1 MRESEVT
8 DTLTEIETPQWM
20 LDLFKAIDSLD
31 MSAASGINILDQNIV
46 MQFGPK
52 TVHGLEDVK
61 KFFVKLDEPF
71 ITKHLV
77 ARVFR
82 FGDAY
87 LMQGSAELRKK
98 SDPSGPTISAAPLFN
113 LLWFNEKGKVMR
125 YVVDFPPQAA
135 AQSDAFD

>member
-1 MRESEVT
+1 MEK
-8 DTLTEIETPQWM
+8 LTEIETPEWM
-20 LDLFKAIDSLD
+20 LDLFAAIDSLD
-31 MSAASGINILDQNIV
+31 MSGTSGINILDENIV

-77 ARVFR
+77 DRVFQ

-87 LMQGSAELRKK
+87 LMQGSAKLRRKD
-98 SDPSGPTISAAPLFN
+98 DPSGQTLSAAPLFN
-113 LLWFNEKGKVMR
+113 LLWFNKDGKVMR

-135 AQSDAFD
+135 AASGVF

>member
-1 MRESEVT
+1 VT
-8 DTLTEIETPQWM
+8 DKLTEIETPQWM

>member
-1 MRESEVT
+1 MAEK
-8 DTLTEIETPQWM
+8 LTEIDTPAWM

-31 MSAASGINILDQNIV
+31 MSGTSGINILDQNIV

-52 TVHGLEDVK
+52 VVHGLEDVK

-87 LMQGSAELRKK
+87 LRQGSAELRKK

-113 LLWFNEKGKVMR
+113 LLWFNEKGKVIR

>member
-1 MRESEVT
+1 VS
-8 DTLTEIETPQWM
+8 DKLTEIETPQWM

-31 MSAASGINILDQNIV
+31 MSGTSGINILDQNIV

>member
-1 MRESEVT
+1 VT
-8 DTLTEIETPQWM
+8 DKLTEIETPQWM

-31 MSAASGINILDQNIV
+31 MSATSGINILDQNIV

>member
-1 MRESEVT
+1 MAEQ
-8 DTLTEIETPQWM
+8 LTAVETPAWM
-20 LDLFKAIDSLD
+20 LALFQAIDALD
-31 MSAASGINILDQNIV
+31 MSATSGINILADDIV

-52 TVHGLEDVK
+52 TVHGLDDVK

-77 ARVFR
+77 DRVFR

-87 LMQGSAELRKK
+87 LMQGSAQLRKK
-98 SDPSGPTISAAPLFN
+98 DDPSGQMITAAPLFN
-113 LLWFNEKGKVMR
+113 LLWFNDSGKVMR

-135 AQSDAFD
+135 AASDVF

>member
-1 MRESEVT
+1 LTEK
-8 DTLTEIETPQWM
+8 LTEIDTPAWM
-20 LDLFKAIDSLD
+20 LDLFKAIDELD
-31 MSAASGINILDQNIV
+31 MSSTSGINVLDKNIV

-77 ARVFR
+77 DRVFQ
-82 FGDAY
+82 FGDAF
-87 LMQGSAELRKK
+87 LMQGSAQLRKK
-98 SDPSGPTISAAPLFN
+98 DDPSGKTISAAPLFN
-113 LLWFNEKGKVMR
+113 LLWFNNNGKVMR

>member
-1 MRESEVT
+1 VS
-8 DTLTEIETPQWM
+8 DKLTEIETPQWM

-31 MSAASGINILDQNIV
+31 MSATSGINILDQNIV

>member
-1 MRESEVT
+1 MVEDKVS
-8 DTLTEIETPQWM
+8 DKLTEIETPQWM

-61 KFFVKLDEPF
+61 KFFVKLDEHF

>member
-1 MRESEVT
+1 MTEK
-8 DTLTEIETPQWM
+8 LTEIETPQWM

-31 MSAASGINILDQNIV
+31 MSGTSGINILDQNIV

-52 TVHGLEDVK
+52 AVHGLEDVK

-77 ARVFR
+77 ARVFK

-113 LLWFNEKGKVMR
+113 LLWFNEKGKVIR

-135 AQSDAFD
+135 AQSDAFN